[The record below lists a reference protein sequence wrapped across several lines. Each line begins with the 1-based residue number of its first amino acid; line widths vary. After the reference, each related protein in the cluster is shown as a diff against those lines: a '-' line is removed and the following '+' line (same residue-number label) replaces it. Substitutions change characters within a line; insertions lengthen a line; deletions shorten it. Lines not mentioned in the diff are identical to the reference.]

1 MCRPRSPTSSTPSD
15 SCGYATIGYH
25 RLIPLDQAAGGM
37 RLIAAALVLPS
48 QPLGHAHVVKPS
60 SKRAVPDDAKALL
73 EKWLAYD
80 IQTLQ
85 YPKE

>member
-1 MCRPRSPTSSTPSD
+1 
-15 SCGYATIGYH
+15 
-25 RLIPLDQAAGGM
+25 
-37 RLIAAALVLPS
+37 
-48 QPLGHAHVVKPS
+48 
-60 SKRAVPDDAKALL
+60 VPDDAKALL

>member
-1 MCRPRSPTSSTPSD
+1 MGSGQMGGLFERCRRRRCSRHRARATAPWVPSTDIRTRRS
-15 SCGYATIGYH
+15 G
-25 RLIPLDQAAGGM
+25 
-37 RLIAAALVLPS
+37 
-48 QPLGHAHVVKPS
+48 LGHAHVVKPS

>member
-1 MCRPRSPTSSTPSD
+1 MAQSD

-37 RLIAAALVLPS
+37 RLIAAALGLPS

>member
-1 MCRPRSPTSSTPSD
+1 MARSACSPS
-15 SCGYATIGYH
+15 A
-25 RLIPLDQAAGGM
+25 P
-37 RLIAAALVLPS
+37 RLIAAALGLPS